1 MMWTKT
7 DKDIQKIR
15 ELAQKGYNL
24 IQIAEQMKLYPQ
36 EVMLIAR
43 IYDIKIKH
51 YND

>member
-1 MMWTKT
+1 MINKT

-24 IQIAEQMKLYPQ
+24 IQIAEQMKLFPQ
-36 EVMLIAR
+36 EIAT
-43 IYDIKIKH
+43 IAFVYDIKIKH